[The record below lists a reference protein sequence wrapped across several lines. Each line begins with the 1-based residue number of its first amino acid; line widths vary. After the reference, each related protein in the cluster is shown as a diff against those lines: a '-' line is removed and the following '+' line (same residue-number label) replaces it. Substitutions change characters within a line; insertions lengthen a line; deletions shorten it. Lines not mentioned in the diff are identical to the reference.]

1 MGKVIQQRHI
11 LLQRWCWEKL
21 FFIKS
26 HDQQGWKGGK
36 REEKR
41 SVMKTLLRVSER
53 ECHRRQPADFFIS
66 LLLGRWYEISIELT
80 VYDRPYYVCETQL
93 G

>member
-1 MGKVIQQRHI
+1 LGKIVFLSRVTIN
-11 LLQRWCWEKL
+11 K
-21 FFIKS
+21 
-26 HDQQGWKGGK
+26 DGK
-36 REEKR
+36 EEKEKG

-80 VYDRPYYVCETQL
+80 VNDRPYHVCDNQL
-93 G
+93 E